1 MFSHSNQD
9 VQDKVRREI
18 GEVIGLERQP
28 LLADRKQMPYTEAT
42 IEEIT
47 RCADVSKYTQYGLYG
62 TAY

>member
-47 RCADVSKYTQYGLYG
+47 RCADVSKYTQ
-62 TAY
+62 